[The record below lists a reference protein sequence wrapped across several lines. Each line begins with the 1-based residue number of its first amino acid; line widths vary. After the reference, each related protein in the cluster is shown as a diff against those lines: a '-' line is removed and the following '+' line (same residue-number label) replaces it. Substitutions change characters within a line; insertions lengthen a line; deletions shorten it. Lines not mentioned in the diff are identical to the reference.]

1 MPSGYGMPRC
11 RQTNINSEVVAW
23 GFLSEAEGALAAD
36 TALGV
41 TKVASGDGIEHAI
54 AGYLGGGDKT

>member
-1 MPSGYGMPRC
+1 MGMAC
-11 RQTNINSEVVAW
+11 RDVDRPTSTVSETGAW

-41 TKVASGDGIEHAI
+41 TKVASGDGIGHAI
-54 AGYLGGGDKT
+54 AGEQGGGDKT